1 MTRYQA
7 RLDQS
12 ERFCLVSD
20 ISTNYGMVISHPT
33 GQPVSKLLTKP
44 EWEDQNTVVYSI
56 ERAPD
61 GVVHVFHSFTN
72 GKLKRS
78 AVPQSLVTH
87 FPDEKL
93 TLPDLPSNRQWTIAK
108 IGLMEQETNTIRQ
121 TTLRTWN
128 QAATHFLDI
137 VPDGGAQVTSAKNL
151 TKVTKLTRDKVI
163 ASDISDT
170 FVVLSTGRAVIVGDL
185 RANNVRRLN
194 RLSTHIFQL
203 NSDWFIIINE
213 EKQSVSISLLNA
225 KRMTIKRVGA
235 IGIDNGVWSISVNPN
250 STCAFIGTGKTG
262 LVFSVTSIKRIGTN
276 GAVQVINGKG
286 QLASALPDLRIL
298 KAEIDLRG

>member
-1 MTRYQA
+1 MIRYQA
-7 RLDQS
+7 RLDKS

-20 ISTNYGMVISHPT
+20 ISTNYGMVYSHPT

-56 ERAPD
+56 DRAPD
-61 GVVHVFHSFTN
+61 GVVHVFHAFTN

-78 AVPQSLVTH
+78 AVPQSFVTH
-87 FPDEKL
+87 FPDERL
-93 TLPDLPSNRQWTIAK
+93 TLPDLPSNRQRTIAK

-121 TTLRTWN
+121 TTLRSWN
-128 QAATHFLDI
+128 QSATYFLDI
-137 VPDGGAQVTSAKNL
+137 VPDGGAQVTSVKNL
-151 TKVTKLTRDKVI
+151 TKGTALTQDKVI

-235 IGIDNGVWSISVNPN
+235 IGIVNEIWSISVNPN
-250 STCAFIGTGKTG
+250 NTYAFIGSGKTG

-276 GAVQVINGKG
+276 GTVQVINGKG
-286 QLASALPDLRIL
+286 KLASAIPDLRIL

>member
-1 MTRYQA
+1 MIRYQA
-7 RLDQS
+7 RLDKS

-20 ISTNYGMVISHPT
+20 ISTNYGMVYSHPT

-56 ERAPD
+56 DRAPD
-61 GVVHVFHSFTN
+61 GVVHVFHAFTN

-78 AVPQSLVTH
+78 AVPQSFVTH
-87 FPDEKL
+87 FPDERL
-93 TLPDLPSNRQWTIAK
+93 TLPDLPSNRQRTIAK

-121 TTLRTWN
+121 TTLRSWN
-128 QAATHFLDI
+128 QSATYFLDI
-137 VPDGGAQVTSAKNL
+137 VPDGGAQVTSVKNL
-151 TKVTKLTRDKVI
+151 TKGTALTQDKVI

-235 IGIDNGVWSISVNPN
+235 IGIVNEIWSISVNPN
-250 STCAFIGTGKTG
+250 NTYAFIGSGKTG
-262 LVFSVTSIKRIGTN
+262 FIFSATSIKRIGTN

-286 QLASALPDLRIL
+286 RLASAIPDIGIL

>member
-7 RLDQS
+7 RLDKS

-20 ISTNYGMVISHPT
+20 ISTNYGMVYSHPT

-72 GKLKRS
+72 GKLKRT
-78 AVPQSLVTH
+78 AVPQSFTSH
-87 FPDEKL
+87 FPGERPAVPE
-93 TLPDLPSNRQWTIAK
+93 LPTKRQEAIANHGRK
-108 IGLMEQETNTIRQ
+108 ELDSDTIR
-121 TTLRTWN
+121 RTSRRIWN
-128 QAATHFLDI
+128 QNATAFVD
-137 VPDGGAQVTSAKNL
+137 VYPDDGAQLTSAKNL
-151 TKVTKLTRDKVI
+151 TKVTELTQDKVI
-163 ASDISDT
+163 ASDISNT

-185 RANNVRRLN
+185 RANTVRRLN
-194 RLSTHIFQL
+194 RLSTHIYQL

-225 KRMTIKRVGA
+225 KRMTMKRVGA
-235 IGIDNGVWSISVNPN
+235 IGIDNEMWSVSVSPN
-250 STCAFIGTGKTG
+250 STYAFIGSGKTG

-276 GAVQVINGKG
+276 GAVQVINNIGKP
-286 QLASALPDLRIL
+286 ASAIPDIRIL

>member
-1 MTRYQA
+1 
-7 RLDQS
+7 L
-12 ERFCLVSD
+12 
-20 ISTNYGMVISHPT
+20 
-33 GQPVSKLLTKP
+33 
-44 EWEDQNTVVYSI
+44 
-56 ERAPD
+56 
-61 GVVHVFHSFTN
+61 
-72 GKLKRS
+72 RS
-78 AVPQSLVTH
+78 
-87 FPDEKL
+87 
-93 TLPDLPSNRQWTIAK
+93 
-108 IGLMEQETNTIRQ
+108 
-121 TTLRTWN
+121 WN
-128 QAATHFLDI
+128 QSATYFLDI
-137 VPDGGAQVTSAKNL
+137 VPDGGAQVTSVKNL
-151 TKVTKLTRDKVI
+151 TKGTALTQDKVI

-235 IGIDNGVWSISVNPN
+235 IGIVNEIWSISVNPN
-250 STCAFIGTGKTG
+250 NTYAFIGSGKTG

-276 GAVQVINGKG
+276 GTVQVINGKG
-286 QLASALPDLRIL
+286 KLASAIPDLRIL

>member
-1 MTRYQA
+1 MIRYQA
-7 RLDQS
+7 RLDKS

-20 ISTNYGMVISHPT
+20 ISTNYGMVYSHPT

-56 ERAPD
+56 DRAPD
-61 GVVHVFHSFTN
+61 GVVHVFHAFTN

-78 AVPQSLVTH
+78 AVPQSFVTH
-87 FPDEKL
+87 FPDERL
-93 TLPDLPSNRQWTIAK
+93 TLPELPSNRQRTIAK

-121 TTLRTWN
+121 TTLRSWN
-128 QAATHFLDI
+128 QSATYFLDI
-137 VPDGGAQVTSAKNL
+137 VPDGGAQVTSVKNL
-151 TKVTKLTRDKVI
+151 TKGTALTQDKVI

-203 NSDWFIIINE
+203 NSDWFIIVNE

-225 KRMTIKRVGA
+225 KRMTIKPIGA
-235 IGIDNGVWSISVNPN
+235 IGIVNEIWSISVNPN
-250 STCAFIGTGKTG
+250 NTYAFIGSGKTG
-262 LVFSVTSIKRIGTN
+262 FIFSATLIKRIGTN

-286 QLASALPDLRIL
+286 RLASAIPDIGML

>member
-1 MTRYQA
+1 MIRYQA
-7 RLDQS
+7 RLDKS

-20 ISTNYGMVISHPT
+20 ISTNYGMVYSHPT
-33 GQPVSKLLTKP
+33 GQSVSKLLTKP
-44 EWEDQNTVVYSI
+44 EWEDRNTVVYSI
-56 ERAPD
+56 DRAPD
-61 GVVHVFHSFTN
+61 GVVHVFHAFTN

-78 AVPQSLVTH
+78 AVPQSFVTH
-87 FPDEKL
+87 FPDERL
-93 TLPDLPSNRQWTIAK
+93 TLPDLPSNRQRTIAK

-121 TTLRTWN
+121 TTLRSWN
-128 QAATHFLDI
+128 QSATYFLDI
-137 VPDGGAQVTSAKNL
+137 VPDGGAQVTSVKNL
-151 TKVTKLTRDKVI
+151 TKGTALTQDKVI

-213 EKQSVSISLLNA
+213 EKQSISISLLNA

-235 IGIDNGVWSISVNPN
+235 IGIVNEIWSISVNPN
-250 STCAFIGTGKTG
+250 NTYAFIGSGKTG

-276 GAVQVINGKG
+276 GTVQVINGKG
-286 QLASALPDLRIL
+286 KLASAIPDLRIL

>member
-1 MTRYQA
+1 MIRYQA
-7 RLDQS
+7 RLDKS

-20 ISTNYGMVISHPT
+20 ISTNYGMVYSHPT

-56 ERAPD
+56 DRAPD
-61 GVVHVFHSFTN
+61 GVVHVFHAFTN

-78 AVPQSLVTH
+78 AVPQSFVTH
-87 FPDEKL
+87 FPDERL
-93 TLPDLPSNRQWTIAK
+93 TLPELPSNRQRTIAK

-121 TTLRTWN
+121 TTLRSWN
-128 QAATHFLDI
+128 QSATYFLDI
-137 VPDGGAQVTSAKNL
+137 VPDGGAQVTSVKNL
-151 TKVTKLTRDKVI
+151 TKGTALTQDKVI

-194 RLSTHIFQL
+194 RLSTHLFQL

-235 IGIDNGVWSISVNPN
+235 IGIVNEIWSISVNPN
-250 STCAFIGTGKTG
+250 NTYAFIGSGKTG
-262 LVFSVTSIKRIGTN
+262 FIFSATSIKRIGTN

-286 QLASALPDLRIL
+286 RLASAIPDIGIL